1 MSKRFVA
8 AGLAA
13 AVLLA
18 AGSASAAPTEIT
30 WWHAMANTLG
40 DWVQDL
46 TDKFNQSQ
54 QNCKLVASYKG
65 SYDQTMTSGIAAH
78 RAGRSPNILQVYE
91 VGTATM
97 MYSRGAVVPVG
108 ELMKKAGYDFNP
120 QDYIPAVY
128 GYYAMPDGS
137 MMSYPFNSSTTVLY
151 VNLDKFKAAG
161 LPTETDKLPKTWA
174 DIDKAAKALKAAGE
188 RCPMTTSWMGWT
200 QLESFSTW
208 HNVEF
213 ATLNNGFGGPKA
225 RLAINT
231 PLHQRH
237 IENLSRMAKEG
248 TFVYKGR
255 GSVPDATFYSGECAI
270 TMASS
275 ASLANIRRNA
285 KFAFMTL
292 PMPYYDDVKDAPM
305 NTAIGGAS
313 LWAMAGKSEAENR
326 CVADFFHFLSDP
338 QVQADNHMRT
348 GYLPVT
354 MKAFDIAKASGYY
367 EKNPGADVAVKQM
380 LKATDKSRGIRLGYL
395 QNIRTIVDE
404 EFEKVW
410 SGKQDAKT
418 ALDTV
423 VRRSNEQLER
433 FERIAR

>member
-151 VNLDKFKAAG
+151 VNLDKFKAQACRPK
-161 LPTETDKLPKTWA
+161 PTSFLRPGPTSTRPPK
-174 DIDKAAKALKAAGE
+174 
-188 RCPMTTSWMGWT
+188 
-200 QLESFSTW
+200 
-208 HNVEF
+208 
-213 ATLNNGFGGPKA
+213 
-225 RLAINT
+225 
-231 PLHQRH
+231 
-237 IENLSRMAKEG
+237 LSR
-248 TFVYKGR
+248 R
-255 GSVPDATFYSGECAI
+255 R
-270 TMASS
+270 AS
-275 ASLANIRRNA
+275 A
-285 KFAFMTL
+285 
-292 PMPYYDDVKDAPM
+292 
-305 NTAIGGAS
+305 
-313 LWAMAGKSEAENR
+313 
-326 CVADFFHFLSDP
+326 
-338 QVQADNHMRT
+338 
-348 GYLPVT
+348 
-354 MKAFDIAKASGYY
+354 
-367 EKNPGADVAVKQM
+367 
-380 LKATDKSRGIRLGYL
+380 
-395 QNIRTIVDE
+395 
-404 EFEKVW
+404 
-410 SGKQDAKT
+410 
-418 ALDTV
+418 
-423 VRRSNEQLER
+423 
-433 FERIAR
+433 AR